1 MFYSWYVETEAE
13 WLFNFLLHLTFLITF
28 GARTQFSWVAGQYPR
43 LEIIYIF
50 KTGRKEK
57 SRGKIYYKTKQNT
70 DNKPLI

>member
-50 KTGRKEK
+50 KMGRKGVEEK
-57 SRGKIYYKTKQNT
+57 YTIKQNT